1 MVWAHDNESW
11 RRASIPA
18 SCSFSSLHVTS
29 LCILRR
35 LADNNTVAV
44 LVLVNKFDL
53 KQKQDINMA
62 LMPDSGARWDRE
74 SHAASERARLWQLL
88 WQMKRKLA
96 LADCQRQFVSHNV
109 NAGVVGQFQVVDTG
123 HDGRQKVVGV
133 LTDVDQS
140 TDDCQRRN
148 KASQTYHIHST

>member
-1 MVWAHDNESW
+1 M
-11 RRASIPA
+11 
-18 SCSFSSLHVTS
+18 
-29 LCILRR
+29 RR

-62 LMPDSGARWDRE
+62 LTPDSGARWDRI
-74 SHAASERARLWQLL
+74 ARSERARLWQLL

-96 LADCQRQFVSHNV
+96 LTNCQRQFVSHNV

-123 HDGRQKVVGV
+123 HDGWQKVVGV

-140 TDDCQRRN
+140 TDDCQWRN